1 MIDDEPLSQFHLL
14 LAAPEGD
21 AEELDELTLHLKSEI
36 KDSNAESVDL
46 VSGGEV
52 PERAKAGL
60 VTAHG
65 ELNVTLKPAALPN
78 FLGVVR
84 DWLSRQ
90 NQRVEIVATVGNSTF
105 HINASITD
113 VSTIMQALGNL
124 NAPQSGANITNQSG
138 GADLNADQITVG
150 GDVVGRDKIMQ
161 AGGHIIIAKEGAT
174 VIIGDE
180 SAAKIKADE
189 FLPPASLPSDTA
201 FPSSAA

>member
-1 MIDDEPLSQFHLL
+1 MIEEPLSQFHLR

-21 AEELDELTLHLKSEI
+21 VGELDELTWNLRRDVE
-36 KDSNAESVDL
+36 ESDVERIEL
-46 VSGGEV
+46 VPGGDV
-52 PERAKAGL
+52 PGGAKAGL

-113 VSTIMQALGNL
+113 VSTIMQALGN
-124 NAPQSGANITNQSG
+124 ITPDRGGMSTTDQSG
-138 GADLNADQITVG
+138 GADLDAGQINVG
-150 GDVVGRDKIMQ
+150 GDVTGRDKIIQ
-161 AGGHIIIAKEGAT
+161 IKAEAGAT
-174 VIIGDE
+174 VYIGQPGPV
-180 SAAKIKADE
+180 SVKADDGAA
-189 FLPPASLPSDTA
+189 LPADKPAVS
-201 FPSSAA
+201 

>member
-1 MIDDEPLSQFHLL
+1 MTDDEPLSQFHLR

-21 AEELDELTLHLKSEI
+21 VNELDELTWNLRRDVEESDVERI
-36 KDSNAESVDL
+36 ESVP
-46 VSGGEV
+46 GGDV
-52 PERAKAGL
+52 PEGAKAGL

-113 VSTIMQALGNL
+113 VSTIMQALGN
-124 NAPQSGANITNQSG
+124 ITPDRGGTCTTDRSG
-138 GADLNADQITVG
+138 GADLDAGQINVG
-150 GDVVGRDKIMQ
+150 GDVTGRDKIIQ
-161 AGGHIIIAKEGAT
+161 IKAEAGAT
-174 VIIGDE
+174 VYIGQPGPA
-180 SAAKIKADE
+180 SVKADDGTA
-189 FLPPASLPSDTA
+189 LPADKPAA
-201 FPSSAA
+201 G

>member
-1 MIDDEPLSQFHLL
+1 MIDEPLSQFHLR

-21 AEELDELTLHLKSEI
+21 VSELDELTWNLRRDVE
-36 KDSNAESVDL
+36 ESDVERIEL
-46 VSGGEV
+46 VPGGDV
-52 PERAKAGL
+52 PGGAKAGL

-113 VSTIMQALGNL
+113 VSTIMQALGN
-124 NAPQSGANITNQSG
+124 ITPDRGGTSTADRSG
-138 GADLNADQITVG
+138 GADLDAGQINVG
-150 GDVVGRDKIMQ
+150 GDVTGRDKIIQ
-161 AGGHIIIAKEGAT
+161 IKAEAGAT
-174 VIIGDE
+174 VYIGQ
-180 SAAKIKADE
+180 
-189 FLPPASLPSDTA
+189 PGPASVKTDDGAALPADKPAVS
-201 FPSSAA
+201 

>member
-1 MIDDEPLSQFHLL
+1 MIDDEPLSQFHLR

-21 AEELDELTLHLKSEI
+21 TEELDDLTQSLRREMEESDVERIEL
-36 KDSNAESVDL
+36 VP
-46 VSGGEV
+46 GGDV
-52 PERAKAGL
+52 PGGAKAGL

-113 VSTIMQALGNL
+113 VSTIMQALGN
-124 NAPQSGANITNQSG
+124 ITPDRGGTGTTDQSG
-138 GADLNADQITVG
+138 GANLDAGQINVG
-150 GDVVGRDKIMQ
+150 GDVTGRDKIIQ
-161 AGGHIIIAKEGAT
+161 IKAEAGAT
-174 VIIGDE
+174 VYIGQ
-180 SAAKIKADE
+180 
-189 FLPPASLPSDTA
+189 PGPASVKTEDGAALPADKPAGS
-201 FPSSAA
+201 